1 MAILRLLAAMF
12 LVAWAAPCAAQAA
25 ESKAMRIL
33 FLGNGLSESGDIA
46 PRLAKLAQA
55 MGRPATIDALTSRSY
70 TLQDHWQDERTA
82 AAIRKGWNVVVLQ
95 QDGSGRDPD
104 RAQLMDYGARLA
116 KLARESGA
124 KPAFFMTWPRS
135 DRLHEF
141 REVIGAWRAA
151 AQASEGIMLP
161 VGEAWLRALS
171 ADRRLRLYRDLTQPA
186 SLGSDLAVLTI
197 YLTLFPAGPQEF
209 DEAFVAKVARVL
221 EIPADRRDVLF
232 DAATRAIDEPMS
244 IK

>member
-1 MAILRLLAAMF
+1 MRRLAAF
-12 LVAWAAPCAAQAA
+12 LALWLAVTAAAAQAPA
-25 ESKAMRIL
+25 KPLRIL
-33 FLGNGLSESGDIA
+33 FLGNSLTESGDVPA
-46 PRLAKLAQA
+46 RLAKLAQA
-55 MGRPATIDALTSRSY
+55 MGRPASIDALTSRTY

-82 AAIRKGWNVVVLQ
+82 TAIRKGWDVVVLQ
-95 QDGSGRDPD
+95 QDASARDPD
-104 RAQLMDYGARLA
+104 RAQLMEYGGRIARLA
-116 KLARESGA
+116 HEAGA
-124 KPAFFMTWPRS
+124 KPAFFMVWPRS

-141 REVIGAWRAA
+141 RDVIVAYRAA
-151 AQASEGIMLP
+151 AQAAEGTVLP

-171 ADRRLRLYRDLTQPA
+171 ADKRLRLYRDLTQPA

-209 DEAFVAKVARVL
+209 DEAFVSKVSRVL
-221 EIPADRRDVLF
+221 EIPADRRDLLF

>member
-1 MAILRLLAAMF
+1 VATLRFLGAAF
-12 LVAWAAPCAAQAA
+12 LIAWAAACGAQATDT
-25 ESKAMRIL
+25 KPLRVL
-33 FLGNGLSESGDIA
+33 FLGNSLAESGDIA
-46 PRLAKLAQA
+46 ARVAKLAQA
-55 MGRPATIDALTSRSY
+55 MGRSASIDALTSRSY

-82 AAIRKGWNVVVLQ
+82 TAIRKGWDVVVLQ
-95 QDGSGRDPD
+95 QDGSGRDPE
-104 RAQLMDYGARLA
+104 RAQLMEYGGRIAR
-116 KLARESGA
+116 LARESGA

-141 REVIGAWRAA
+141 REVIAAWRAA
-151 AQASEGIMLP
+151 AQASEGILLP

-171 ADRRLRLYRDLTQPA
+171 ADKRLRLYRDLTHPA
-186 SLGSDLAVLTI
+186 SLGSDLSVLTI

-209 DEAFVAKVARVL
+209 DEAFVSKVSRVL
-221 EIPADRRDVLF
+221 EIPADRRDLLF